1 MKQFFPMG
9 RGEIAVLPFLII
21 FAIISFLPI
30 WRTIEIGGMA
40 VFGWLMAILML
51 VSPVL
56 TSLVIQRSDKTVIK
70 RSSSDKTDTPKVSD
84 SDIVERKQNKKD

>member
-1 MKQFFPMG
+1 MKQFFSMG
-9 RGEIAVLPFLII
+9 RGEISVLPFLII

-30 WRTIEIGGMA
+30 WRTIEIGGVA

-56 TSLVIQRSDKTVIK
+56 TSLVIRRSDKK
-70 RSSSDKTDTPKVSD
+70 KTPEGSD
-84 SDIVERKQNKKD
+84 SDIVEQKQNKED

>member
-1 MKQFFPMG
+1 MG

-21 FAIISFLPI
+21 FAVISFLPI
-30 WRTIEIGGMA
+30 WRTIEIGGIA

-56 TSLVIQRSDKTVIK
+56 TSLVIQRSDKT
-70 RSSSDKTDTPKVSD
+70 DTPKVSD